1 VPDGALSCAND
12 GSAIGE
18 GDAVGELVGVCVGV
32 AVADAL
38 GDVATFRSVVHAVR
52 TRTRRSSARIH
63 ASLSGL
69 AVSCL

>member
-1 VPDGALSCAND
+1 V
-12 GSAIGE
+12 IGE
-18 GDAVGELVGVCVGV
+18 GDAVGELVGVRVGV
-32 AVADAL
+32 AVTEAVGVGV

-69 AVSCL
+69 AVLCI